1 MQRNATYSII
11 TYVKIYKKSQKLL
24 TIDAAIYAKSYWRK
38 KAT

>member
-24 TIDAAIYAKSYWRK
+24 TIDAAIYAKKLLAK
-38 KAT
+38 KK